1 MYIKS
6 IVLDG
11 FKSYG
16 QRTEINHFDD
26 RFNAIT
32 GLNGSGKS
40 NILDS
45 ICFVLG
51 ITNLTHVRAASLQ
64 DLIYKSGQAGV
75 NKATVS
81 ITFDNTN
88 PSQCPPGFENNKEIT
103 ITRQVVMGGKH
114 KYMINGANVPNK
126 KVQDL
131 FCSIQLNVNN
141 PHFLIMQGKIT
152 KVLSMKANEILA
164 MVEEAAGTRMYE
176 VKRQAAQKTIEK
188 KDAKLK
194 ELKAIFDDEI
204 APKLTKLRQE
214 REQFLEFQQ
223 VDRELERLLAL
234 YQCWQYFQSKR
245 VVNNAAKNLEDG
257 QAKITALEEN
267 IEKNIATANDLD
279 KEITELTSN
288 TESEASKQL
297 KHLEEQLKEKE
308 KQEAKSNASL
318 KSSKDEINTEE
329 KKLNQLR
336 KNLEDDRKALA
347 AKEQELGKVQGMF
360 EALKG
365 NDERDTEAFAL
376 SQRKF
381 EAVSAGMEVNEEGEA
396 QTLQEQFMR
405 AKEEAAKA
413 DTESKQASMQ
423 LTSCQAQLAEKQR
436 GLGANSA
443 DFEKDRGLLG
453 QKEKEVKALETNI
466 GKLNFSEQR
475 MHELTE
481 KRRHLNQET
490 RGMRD
495 RVDNFYA
502 RRPFMNFQYSDPE
515 PNFDKRSVKGM
526 VCNLIECEDPATCLA
541 LETAAGGR
549 LYNVIVDNE
558 VTSKK
563 LLKNGRLQQR
573 TTFIPLSQI
582 RAGKMDNNVIRKAQQ
597 LVGEE
602 NCKPA
607 LSLIR
612 YDKGLQKA
620 MEFIFG
626 NVFICKDINVAKQV
640 TFHDQIKKKC
650 VTLDGDVTDPS
661 GTLSGGAPQRGG
673 SVLLQLAEILEC
685 RNQLTG
691 KDREFER
698 VNAELDQ
705 LSRVQENYNSLKE
718 RLDLNRHEL
727 NLLKQR
733 LQQTTHHRQQE
744 EVDNLKTQIEELK
757 EKVKSCKDMASR
769 CNQKA
774 KELEAKMKDAKGY
787 RDRQLKEAEAEMKKL
802 KQKADKS
809 KKEWKQREQ
818 DYETLKMEIAE
829 LKTGIVNVE
838 AQLQGCQESLEQ
850 LKGKHEEMSGGMS
863 ELKNIVKNLKNEVH
877 EAKAVIAER
886 NKDISRKN
894 RKKEELLAQNNELQL
909 KIKEYAHEIKK
920 LEDSLKHAKAKEQ
933 ELAKRIKGNN
943 PNLEKAEEL
952 SHKEGLELESRVKT
966 IQEKKQKL
974 GRVVNTKAQ
983 SMFEQ
988 EEKLYNE
995 LRRKERIVES
1005 DKKKILETI
1014 ETMDRQKEVTLK
1026 LAYEQVSKDFGSIF
1040 GTLLPGANAKLEP
1053 PAGKNILQGLE
1064 VKVSLGGVWKENL
1077 SELSG
1082 GQRSLAALSLILAM
1096 LLFKPAPL
1104 YVLDEVDAALDLS
1117 HTQNIGHMLKTHF
1130 KKSQDCPSPRRRT
1143 DATDTGGTDPG
1154 AHRFAQQDPVR
1165 QGRGPAE
1172 HHLREEPAD
1181 GTGVPEADAHAHS
1194 ASRRSEEQDPRQEST
1209 KRVWTNWRNHRR
1221 SRYKYCVD
1229 CA

>member
-381 EAVSAGMEVNEEGEA
+381 EAVSA
-396 QTLQEQFMR
+396 EQFMR

-453 QKEKEVKALETNI
+453 QKEKETNI

-626 NVFICKDINVAKQV
+626 NVFICKDINVAKQ
-640 TFHDQIKKKC
+640 IKKKC

-744 EVDNLKTQIEELK
+744 E

-863 ELKNIVKNLKNEVH
+863 ELK
-877 EAKAVIAER
+877 
-886 NKDISRKN
+886 
-894 RKKEELLAQNNELQL
+894 
-909 KIKEYAHEIKK
+909 
-920 LEDSLKHAKAKEQ
+920 
-933 ELAKRIKGNN
+933 
-943 PNLEKAEEL
+943 KAEEL

-988 EEKLYNE
+988 EEKLF
-995 LRRKERIVES
+995 I
-1005 DKKKILETI
+1005 I
-1014 ETMDRQKEVTLK
+1014 
-1026 LAYEQVSKDFGSIF
+1026 
-1040 GTLLPGANAKLEP
+1040 
-1053 PAGKNILQGLE
+1053 
-1064 VKVSLGGVWKENL
+1064 VSLKDGMFNNANVLFRTKFVDGVSMINRTENKGG
-1077 SELSG
+1077 
-1082 GQRSLAALSLILAM
+1082 
-1096 LLFKPAPL
+1096 
-1104 YVLDEVDAALDLS
+1104 
-1117 HTQNIGHMLKTHF
+1117 
-1130 KKSQDCPSPRRRT
+1130 
-1143 DATDTGGTDPG
+1143 
-1154 AHRFAQQDPVR
+1154 
-1165 QGRGPAE
+1165 
-1172 HHLREEPAD
+1172 
-1181 GTGVPEADAHAHS
+1181 
-1194 ASRRSEEQDPRQEST
+1194 
-1209 KRVWTNWRNHRR
+1209 
-1221 SRYKYCVD
+1221 
-1229 CA
+1229 